1 MLSSAACRRGYDVVF
16 LLDFSGSVDTLTNM
30 VIAFTIDIV
39 YGLPFA
45 NGFTRVGVASYS
57 DDVNVAFNLNRY
69 STQRDVLNAISFSKF
84 GGQTHTA
91 AALRKARDSMLSV
104 ENGRRDGVQGV
115 VVLVTDGE
123 SNVNAE
129 MTQEEARRLRD
140 TGVVVIVIAVGD
152 RVREAEASGMASPN
166 RMYRVR
172 KRADVPLVARIVLKS
187 MCNWWV

>member
-1 MLSSAACRRGYDVVF
+1 MLSSAACRRRHDVVF

-30 VIAFTIDIV
+30 VVAFTIDIV

-69 STQRDVLNAISFSKF
+69 STQRDVLNAISFSQF
-84 GGQTHTA
+84 GGRTHTA

-104 ENGRRDGVQGV
+104 ENGRRDGVRGV

-152 RVREAEASGMASPN
+152 RVGEEEASEMASPN

-172 KRADVPLVARIVLKS
+172 ERADVPSVARTVLDR
-187 MCNWWV
+187 MCNW